1 MLVHAWERHA
11 VRSPSYRPSPW
22 RVGPV
27 RWIYWLA
34 DIRVAA
40 ALCMGDG
47 ESVDGEGCQGKA
59 ELRRR
64 AIAMRLRTT
73 RDDRLRQGQ
82 AVVRAFAASGVA
94 VRTGDVVAAYV
105 SMGSEVDTRPLLSR
119 LLATGCTVLVPRL
132 GGGLDIGWSEL
143 ESLKSLS
150 NVGAGRPWEPSDGA
164 VLPPGTLG
172 RASLI
177 LVPALAVDA
186 RGTRWRVVRQ
196 GAGRSSAGDAGCRRV
211 LALGEPC
218 CRRRAGIAAR
228 IGPRCAG

>member
-1 MLVHAWERHA
+1 
-11 VRSPSYRPSPW
+11 
-22 RVGPV
+22 
-27 RWIYWLA
+27 
-34 DIRVAA
+34 
-40 ALCMGDG
+40 MGDG

-186 RGTRWRVVRQ
+186 RGTRLGRGGGWYDRALAVRRPGTPIVAVCWPWENRVADGERGLLPALVHDVPVDAVLT
-196 GAGRSSAGDAGCRRV
+196 GEGLTWTGRMHCPAND
-211 LALGEPC
+211 
-218 CRRRAGIAAR
+218 
-228 IGPRCAG
+228 